1 MLPNRTAHH
10 ICDPSV
16 SYIAKVVCNSTVKH
30 LSQLCLKVKTG
41 TNKWITIAE
50 KFETRWQFQ
59 WKTYRDQATERLCFT
74 LLQL

>member
-16 SYIAKVVCNSTVKH
+16 SYIAKGVCNSIVKH

-50 KFETRWQFQ
+50 KLETR
-59 WKTYRDQATERLCFT
+59 
-74 LLQL
+74 